1 MAEGTGDPRQVL
13 LSVVVTNTA
22 LALLIVLCFWAGV
35 FVARRLGHAPDYSLA
50 PLGFAPPRG
59 GTLRG
64 LGLGVATGVGALL
77 VGLVIN
83 PVTVFVFEQLG
94 YPTRSTIQQPFM
106 RGLEGWV
113 REDPATA
120 IPAIVGVV
128 VLFGPAVEELVFRG
142 ALFNGLYRLT
152 RLLLRK
158 AVRKPPGDGFRR
170 ASFVLA
176 AGVSSAFF
184 ALLHLEPV
192 LLPALL
198 IFAFALCWLF
208 ERTGSLLP
216 TFVAHA
222 TFNSFA
228 TTLII
233 LSGLEI
239 LQVPV

>member
-1 MAEGTGDPRQVL
+1 MAEGTGDPRQAL

-22 LALLIVLCFWAGV
+22 LALLIVLGFWVGV
-35 FVARRLGHAPDYSLA
+35 FAARRLGRTPDYSLA

-77 VGLVIN
+77 MSLVVN
-83 PVTVFVFEQLG
+83 PITVFVLERLG
-94 YPTRSTIQQPFM
+94 YPTRSTVQQPFM

-113 REDPATA
+113 REDPTTA

-142 ALFNGLYRLT
+142 ALFNGLHRLT
-152 RLLLRK
+152 RFVFRRV
-158 AVRKPPGDGFRR
+158 AGKPPGEGPGRT
-170 ASFVLA
+170 AFVLA
-176 AGVSSAFF
+176 AGVSSVLF

-216 TFVAHA
+216 VFAAHA

-239 LQVPV
+239 LRVPV

>member
-1 MAEGTGDPRQVL
+1 VAEGTGDPRQVL

-35 FVARRLGHAPDYSLA
+35 FVARRLGYGPGYSLA
-50 PLGFAPPRG
+50 ALGFAPPRG
-59 GTLRG
+59 GALRG
-64 LGLGVATGVGALL
+64 AGLGVATGIGALL
-77 VGLVIN
+77 VSLVVN

-94 YPTRSTIQQPFM
+94 YPARSTIQQPFM

-142 ALFNGLYRLT
+142 ALFNGMHRLA
-152 RLLLRK
+152 RLLWR
-158 AVRKPPGDGFRR
+158 AAARKPPGEGPRR
-170 ASFVLA
+170 AAFVLA
-176 AGVSSAFF
+176 AGVSSGLF

-216 TFVAHA
+216 PFLAHA

-233 LSGLEI
+233 LSGLEMVRI
-239 LQVPV
+239 PV